1 MLLVRHNDTF
11 ANNHICFFVHLDA
24 CKHLLIWCDLLK
36 WYNSMVTINAQFD
49 VITTISNML
58 QYFVKSS
65 LFYTLRLVCLQY
77 FDPSLYSIPFLI
89 SFAYFMWGIILS
101 ANCLPHL
108 HPSLKQI
115 SDFRLLCCSVRM
127 CMISS
132 YVTRRIHCILQY
144 IEDGYSTFICMVNCY
159 SIGLSCWA
167 YR

>member
-1 MLLVRHNDTF
+1 
-11 ANNHICFFVHLDA
+11 
-24 CKHLLIWCDLLK
+24 
-36 WYNSMVTINAQFD
+36 MVTINAQFD

-115 SDFRLLCCSVRM
+115 SDFRLLRCSVRM
-127 CMISS
+127 YMVSS
-132 YVTRRIHCILQY
+132 YVTRRIHRIYCNILKMDTVHSY
-144 IEDGYSTFICMVNCY
+144 VWLTATLLAYLVELTDSTCVLLRWTILYTV
-159 SIGLSCWA
+159 
-167 YR
+167 